1 MLMIASRCV
10 GSNHRDEEDLE
21 EYFRKKYADSASTQD
36 MYGDGVEMADEISQ
50 QGLLP
55 GVKYV
60 RGCLSSYVFRCSDN
74 NLLYKWQ
81 CLHKCCFCRT
91 RRDPNLWV
99 VRCRIGEE
107 QATAIALMRKFI
119 AYQFTDDVSM
129 NCVLLSVCTE

>member
-81 CLHKCCFCRT
+81 CLHKCCFLSHSQRSQ
-91 RRDPNLWV
+91 LV
-99 VRCRIGEE
+99 GG
-107 QATAIALMRKFI
+107 AL
-119 AYQFTDDVSM
+119 
-129 NCVLLSVCTE
+129 